1 MKLTWL
7 ATFTLIGL
15 GTMVTATAHNA
26 SGQPQNRNFVLKI
39 HHSQCPDCDFSE
51 ATIAADGRY
60 TFVATYHKV
69 DGKQVVKTAQGNLRS
84 QDMSIIEFIQQQI
97 PKTNFKTI
105 KSKPARGCVTI
116 LDGTEATYTF
126 VTQDGVEVI
135 PDCTYDIAPKSSL
148 FTQADRLFEQI
159 GLRSIK
165 QIRP

>member
-60 TFVATYHKV
+60 TYVATYTKDNGERSTATLKGKV
-69 DGKQVVKTAQGNLRS
+69 RP
-84 QDMSIIEFIQQQI
+84 QDVQIIQQQI

-105 KSKPARGCVTI
+105 KSKPARGCATI
-116 LDGTEATYTF
+116 FDGTEATYSF

-135 PDCTYDIAPKSSL
+135 PDCTYDVNPKSLL
-148 FTQADRLFEQI
+148 FTQSDRLFEQI